1 MGSSPDKELA
11 YSQQEMGVLGARPA
25 NPCDIQ
31 DFDFTSFFFSKRAPR
46 FSRDPMCKGSTA
58 AEHRM
63 NVSPR

>member
-31 DFDFTSFFFSKRAPR
+31 DFDFTSFFFQREHLD
-46 FSRDPMCKGSTA
+46 FEGILCVRDLELPKIG
-58 AEHRM
+58 
-63 NVSPR
+63 